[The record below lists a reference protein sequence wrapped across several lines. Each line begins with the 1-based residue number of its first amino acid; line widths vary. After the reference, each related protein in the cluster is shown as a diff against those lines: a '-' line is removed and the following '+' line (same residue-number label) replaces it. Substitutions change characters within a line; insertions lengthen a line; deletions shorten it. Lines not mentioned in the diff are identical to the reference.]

1 MRTIRHQLH
10 GIARSRGFTMK
21 EMMIV
26 VVVIGL
32 ISALAVPSFLGYM
45 PKLRVKSAARDIVS
59 SMRLARSKAVSERRP
74 YGVVFDLNSN
84 SIISFADTDNPS
96 GMSYSSSDSTT
107 RADTLGA
114 DIKFSSCTYNNNCV
128 IFSSTGSASTS
139 GDLQL
144 VTKDGSILMSI
155 NLLASTGRVRLTEI
169 ASGY

>member
-1 MRTIRHQLH
+1 MSTIRHQERRF
-10 GIARSRGFTMK
+10 GRSRGFTMI

-32 ISALAVPSFLGYM
+32 IAALAVPSFLGYM

-74 YGVVFDLNSN
+74 YGVVFDMNSN
-84 SIISFADTDNPS
+84 SVRSFADTDNPA
-96 GMSYSSSDSTT
+96 GMSYSSNDSTT
-107 RADTLGA
+107 SADTLGA
-114 DIKFSSCTYNNNCV
+114 EIELSSCTYNNNCV
-128 IFSSTGSASTS
+128 IFSATGSASTS